1 MELRRTLLIVAMAVV
16 GYMLI
21 LAWQKDYG
29 PQPVTETADT
39 AAAVAGAA
47 DMPAVHAEGTSG
59 DVPVVPVADA
69 ATTVPPAEAA
79 TQPGGVVRVITDVL
93 DIRIDTRGGD
103 IVRAALPQYTQSI
116 DNKNAF
122 VLMDNSAARTYVAQS
137 GLIGPNGPD
146 AAAGGRPQYQVSASE
161 FRLADGTDTLAVTLM
176 LPQDNG
182 VEIRKVFEF
191 TRGNYL
197 VKVRYDIINRS
208 TAPWNGLMYAQLK
221 RDSSADPSASNQGF
235 GMMTFLGGAWW
246 TKDKPYNKADF
257 DDFAESPIKE
267 AVTGGWAAMIQHYF
281 VSAWIPAGDSANVYT
296 TRKAGNDNIIGYTGP
311 LVAVAPGTQQH
322 IEASLYVGPKIQKVL
337 EAVSPGLE
345 LTVDYGWL
353 WPVSQ
358 FLYWL
363 LSMIH
368 GWVGNWGWAI
378 VFLTILVK
386 AAFFQLS
393 ATSYKSMAKM
403 RTVMPEMQ
411 RIKEQHAGDR
421 AKQSQAMME
430 LYKKEKI
437 NPLGGCLPILVQM
450 PVFIALYY
458 CLMESVELR
467 HAPWLGWIRDLSV
480 MDPYFVLPLIM
491 GVTMWVQ
498 QHLNPAP
505 PDPMQAKVMKIMPV
519 VFTVMFLWFP
529 AGLVLYWV
537 VNNTLSI
544 LQQWVITRQIEKAAG
559 KA

>member
-29 PQPVTETADT
+29 PKPVTDAVAETATAPASDT
-39 AAAVAGAA
+39 PVA
-47 DMPAVHAEGTSG
+47 PATVATG
-59 DVPVVPVADA
+59 DVPVVPVAETA
-69 ATTVPPAEAA
+69 SNAPVASAVQVTGLV
-79 TQPGGVVRVITDVL
+79 QVKTDVL
-93 DIRIDTRGGD
+93 DVQIDTRGGD
-103 IVRAALPQYTQSI
+103 IVRVALPKYTESI
-116 DNKNAF
+116 NSQKAF
-122 VLMDNSAARTYVAQS
+122 VLMDHSAARTFVAQS
-137 GLIGPNGPD
+137 GLIGANGPD
-146 AAAGGRPQYQVSASE
+146 AAAAGRPQYQVTARE
-161 FRLADGTDTLAVTLM
+161 FVLADDKDVVQVTLT
-176 LPQDNG
+176 LPQENG

-191 TRGNYL
+191 TRNNYQ

-208 TAPWNGLMYAQLK
+208 TTAWNGVMYAQLK
-221 RDSSADPSASNQGF
+221 RDGSKDPSASSQGF

-246 TKDKPYNKADF
+246 TKDKPYNKLAL
-257 DDFAESPIKE
+257 DDFAEEPVKE
-267 AVTGGWAAMIQHYF
+267 SVTGGWAAMVQHYF
-281 VSAWIPAGDSANVYT
+281 VSAWIPAKDSANVYT
-296 TRKAGNDNIIGYTGP
+296 TRKSGDDNIIGYTGAP
-311 LVAVAPGTQQH
+311 LTVAPGTQQKT
-322 IEASLYVGPKIQKVL
+322 EASLYVGPKIQKVL
-337 EAVSPGLE
+337 ETLSPGLE

-358 FLYWL
+358 FLFWL
-363 LSMIH
+363 LTLIH
-368 GWVGNWGWAI
+368 GWIGNWGWAI
-378 VFLTILVK
+378 VLLTVLVK

-467 HAPWLGWIRDLSV
+467 HAPWLGWIHDLSV
-480 MDPYFVLPLIM
+480 MDPFFVLPLIM
-491 GVTMWVQ
+491 GVTMFIQ

-544 LQQWVITRQIEKAAG
+544 LQQWVITRQIEKASA